1 MSTLLLSLLLIA
13 LIAIGMLMAAKPVRE
28 MFANPPSETLASTII
43 SEKSPTLIS
52 LTATPTLTAQSPQ
65 VDTLGRGQALQSA
78 TDPSTSSTYTDIGVG
93 DESSIRSWADLTPTE
108 AALLKD
114 LIIKGK
120 GDVNAPLNPAM
131 VVLIAKSRKS
141 SNAILANLAKGI
153 TTVSDDDMTIE
164 EFNLVQ
170 DGRKATGTPANAPPT
185 DAEKA
190 MIVNRRKAY
199 LAKQGAVKSVVAGP
213 SAAVAGPLVAS
224 VAASSSSG
232 LSLTPDE
239 TAAVLKMRKAAAVKQ
254 ARALVAQEE
263 PVNSNPARRQ
273 RAVEDEDYE
282 DDYSGYASVSP
293 NQRRRLSRARDQ
305 ARDRNDECPDM
316 SQYIKLDEIPC
327 WNCSLP

>member
-28 MFANPPSETLASTII
+28 MFENPPSETLVSTII

-65 VDTLGRGQALQSA
+65 VDTLGRGQALQNA
-78 TDPSTSSTYTDIGVG
+78 TDPKTSYTDMGVG

-108 AALLKD
+108 AAFIED

-131 VVLIAKSRKS
+131 VVLIAKARKS
-141 SNAILANLAKGI
+141 SNDILAKLAKGD
-153 TTVSDDDMTIE
+153 TTISDDDMTIE
-164 EFNLVQ
+164 EYNLVQ
-170 DGRKATGTPANAPPT
+170 DGRKTAGTLANTPPT
-185 DAEKA
+185 EAEKA

-199 LAKQGAVKSVVAGP
+199 LAKQAPSVASSAAPSVKS
-213 SAAVAGPLVAS
+213 VAS
-224 VAASSSSG
+224 VAQPSAAAAG

-239 TAAVLKMRKAAAVKQ
+239 TAAVLKMRKADAIKQ

-293 NQRRRLSRARDQ
+293 NQRRRLTRTRNGDH
-305 ARDRNDECPDM
+305 DNNDECPDM

>member
-28 MFANPPSETLASTII
+28 MFANPPSETLASAII
-43 SEKSPTLIS
+43 SEKSPTMLS
-52 LTATPTLTAQSPQ
+52 L
-65 VDTLGRGQALQSA
+65 SA
-78 TDPSTSSTYTDIGVG
+78 ADPGTSSTYTDIGVG

-108 AALLKD
+108 AALIKD
-114 LIIKGK
+114 LIIKGN
-120 GDVNAPLNPAM
+120 GDVTAPLTPPM

-153 TTVSDDDMTIE
+153 TTINDDDMTIE
-164 EFNLVQ
+164 EYNLVQ
-170 DGRKATGTPANAPPT
+170 DGRKTTGTPANTPPT
-185 DAEKA
+185 EAEKA

-199 LAKQGAVKSVVAGP
+199 LAKQAP
-213 SAAVAGPLVAS
+213 SVAS
-224 VAASSSSG
+224 VAQPSAAAAG

-239 TAAVLKMRKAAAVKQ
+239 TAAVLKMRKADAIKQ

-293 NQRRRLSRARDQ
+293 NQRRRLTRTRNRDHD
-305 ARDRNDECPDM
+305 RDHNDECPDM